1 MPELPEVQTVVNY
14 LQPSI
19 SRENIQSLESPNRYY
34 AVLENGSPLDYNNFL
49 IGKKIKSVSRRGKYI
64 ILNLNSGYLLI
75 HLRMTGKVLLEKPDP
90 ENMKYVSFQ
99 LNFSD
104 DSSLF
109 FHDVRKF
116 GRIYMSKK
124 LDRLENKLGVEPLS
138 NEFTPNWLYKH
149 LKYHKRMI
157 KPLLLDQKFI
167 AGLGNIYIDE
177 SLWESCIHPRT
188 QSNNISQN
196 RSNQLSCSII
206 NILRKAIS
214 YNGTTIINYSYGK
227 NNNGNF
233 SDKLHVFGKTNFPC
247 PRCNTLIVKNFVAQ
261 RGTHFCKKCQKY

>member
-1 MPELPEVQTVVNY
+1 MPELPDVQTVVNY

-49 IGKKIKSVSRRGKYI
+49 IGKKIKYVSRRGKYI

-124 LDRLENKLGVEPLS
+124 LDWLENKLGVEPLS

-149 LKYHKRMI
+149 LK
-157 KPLLLDQKFI
+157 
-167 AGLGNIYIDE
+167 
-177 SLWESCIHPRT
+177 
-188 QSNNISQN
+188 
-196 RSNQLSCSII
+196 
-206 NILRKAIS
+206 
-214 YNGTTIINYSYGK
+214 
-227 NNNGNF
+227 
-233 SDKLHVFGKTNFPC
+233 
-247 PRCNTLIVKNFVAQ
+247 
-261 RGTHFCKKCQKY
+261 

>member
-19 SRENIQSLESPNRYY
+19 SRENIQSLENPNRYY

-49 IGKKIKSVSRRGKYI
+49 IGKKIKYVSRRGKYI

-75 HLRMTGKVLLEKPDP
+75 HLRMTGKILLEKPDP
-90 ENMKYVSFQ
+90 TNMKYVSCQ

-109 FHDVRKF
+109 FQDTRKF
-116 GRIYMSKK
+116 GRIYMSKN
-124 LDRLENKLGVEPLS
+124 LDWLENKLGIEPLS
-138 NEFTPNWLYKH
+138 IEFTPNWLYKQ
-149 LKYHKRMI
+149 LKSHKRMI

-167 AGLGNIYIDE
+167 VGLGNIYIDE
-177 SLWESCIHPRT
+177 VLWKSGIHPRT
-188 QSNNISQN
+188 LSNNISQN
-196 RSNQLSCSII
+196 SSNKLLRSII
-206 NILRKAIS
+206 NILIKAIS

-233 SDKLHVFGKTNFPC
+233 SDQLNIFGKTNAPC
-247 PRCNTLIVKNFVAQ
+247 PRCSTPIVKYFVAQ